1 MKELTWDSIAMVIG
15 IAALAAGSNTEII
28 KKAIQQGIIDR
39 TGKKP
44 WWRGTVLR
52 LCSVVSGAVFG
63 WVMMAEDIR
72 LGLVLGIG
80 SGSVTSET
88 VGVVKRVIAKKRNG
102 GTPIPAEPKTRT
114 ASRKSTAT
122 DFPPDDGT
130 TEFRPAIRE
139 EDL

>member
-15 IAALAAGSNTEII
+15 IAALAAGSITEIF

-39 TGKKP
+39 TGNKP

-63 WVMMAEDIR
+63 WVMMPEDIR

-88 VGVVKRVIAKKRNG
+88 VGVVKRLIAKRKNG
-102 GTPIPAEPKTRT
+102 GATPKGRT
-114 ASRKSTAT
+114 GVRATAAT
-122 DFPPDDGT
+122 DFPPDNGT

-139 EDL
+139 EDLE